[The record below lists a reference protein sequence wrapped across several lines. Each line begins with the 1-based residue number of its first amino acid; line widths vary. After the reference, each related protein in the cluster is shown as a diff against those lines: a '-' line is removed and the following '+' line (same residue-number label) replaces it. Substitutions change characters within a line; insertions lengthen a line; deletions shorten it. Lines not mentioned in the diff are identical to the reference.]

1 MVKTLIN
8 NELYLSYPDG
18 FHEMDASELKATFLD
33 DNPNRWGIKD
43 ENRHMLITVLWNKT
57 NMLSAIM
64 VGPQA
69 VAYSAERKLSAS
81 LNKSN
86 YKSGAIEQVKL
97 GGRNCYRFA
106 YKYFLENV
114 EQIGEVLV
122 MQNVNHYYT
131 LYTYALKKN
140 EKAARVVI
148 DAVVNSLKFT
158 NDK

>member
-18 FHEMDASELKATFLD
+18 FNELDAAELKATFLD

-69 VAYSAERKLSAS
+69 VAYSAERKLNAS

-86 YKSGAIEQVKL
+86 YKS
-97 GGRNCYRFA
+97 F
-106 YKYFLENV
+106 
-114 EQIGEVLV
+114 
-122 MQNVNHYYT
+122 
-131 LYTYALKKN
+131 
-140 EKAARVVI
+140 
-148 DAVVNSLKFT
+148 
-158 NDK
+158 

>member
-18 FHEMDASELKATFLD
+18 FHEMSAAELKETFLD
-33 DNPNRWGIKD
+33 ENPNRWGIKD
-43 ENRHMLITVLWNKT
+43 ENRHMLITVLWNNT
-57 NMLSAIM
+57 NMLSALV

-86 YKSGAIEQVKL
+86 YKSGAIEAIKIN
-97 GGRNCYRFA
+97 GRNCYKFA
-106 YKYFLENV
+106 YKYVLENV

-122 MQNVNHYYT
+122 MQNVNRYYT
-131 LYTYALKKN
+131 MYTYALKDK
-140 EKAARVVI
+140 KQAARVII
-148 DAVVNSLKFT
+148 DSITNSLKFT